1 MEKYIQEYCT
11 CRLKIQFSVHL
22 NSISINYVFYNRYL
36 IFPFQFSGLSLS
48 LPKNI
53 HLLTFEPWKTDSI
66 LVRFEHLLEKDE
78 DQQYSQA
85 VTFNFQDVF
94 RSFDVISI
102 RETTLS
108 ANQWLEESKRLHFKA
123 ETDEINDIAA
133 TTEALTSEAPDKEH
147 RHRRLDIKPDVSP
160 RQYFK
165 RANKFQRALN
175 DDDEN
180 DLTITLKPME
190 IRTFIVELEWRP

>member
-1 MEKYIQEYCT
+1 MI
-11 CRLKIQFSVHL
+11 RL
-22 NSISINYVFYNRYL
+22 
-36 IFPFQFSGLSLS
+36 FQFSGLSLS

-53 HLLTFEPWKTDSI
+53 HLLTFEPWKSDSI
-66 LVRFEHLLEKDE
+66 LIRFEHILEKDE

-102 RETTLS
+102 RETTLA
-108 ANQWLEESKRLHFKA
+108 ANQWLDEAKRLHFKSDDL
-123 ETDEINDIAA
+123 DEVSF
-133 TTEALTSEAPDKEH
+133 TTETSTSTISEH
-147 RHRRLDIKPDVSP
+147 GRRHAKLDIKPDVSP

-165 RANKFQRALN
+165 RAHKLTRQNAIDE
-175 DDDEN
+175 DDS

-190 IRTFIVELEWRP
+190 IRTFIVELESRP